1 LLHGEPQLLAVHRV
15 SFSLARSTWVL
26 SRTAFSEVAIK
37 LGVDLP
43 LLPLVQLLEVI
54 DLKLRGL
61 GRFLGCGCQ
70 SLPGI
75 LDVILYTKVRLLA
88 IDGVQRTELFKQLI

>member
-1 LLHGEPQLLAVHRV
+1 LNDQGRSVFGLTNAKLQLEDA
-15 SFSLARSTWVL
+15 TWVL
-26 SRTAFSEVAIK
+26 SQTAFSEIAIK

-61 GRFLGCGCQ
+61 ARFLGCGCQ
-70 SLPGI
+70 SLPGV